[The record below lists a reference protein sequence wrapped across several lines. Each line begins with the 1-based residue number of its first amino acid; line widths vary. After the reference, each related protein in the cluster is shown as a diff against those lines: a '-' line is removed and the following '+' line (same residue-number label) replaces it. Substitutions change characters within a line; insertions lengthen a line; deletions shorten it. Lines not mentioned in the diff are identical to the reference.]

1 MTMSIEQLWRMSDVE
16 LLSAY
21 YDTRR
26 QYIEKKFIRDTQR
39 ARLEWIKAK
48 AFVASSGRV
57 TERRTAVDTLDDVSR
72 KGQELREQT
81 RDLELLKTDL
91 DVIVMIVRLRGA
103 SLPPDAASDEAAP
116 DEPGEESA

>member
-1 MTMSIEQLWRMSDVE
+1 MMMSIEQLWGMSDVE

-57 TERRTAVDTLDDVSR
+57 TERRTAVDTLDDVGR
-72 KGQELREQT
+72 KGQELRELT
-81 RDLELLKTDL
+81 RDLELLKTDV

>member
-1 MTMSIEQLWRMSDVE
+1 MMMSIEHQWRMSDVE

-26 QYIEKKFIRDTQR
+26 QYIEKKFIRDTHR

-57 TERRTAVDTLDDVSR
+57 TERRTAVDTLDDV
-72 KGQELREQT
+72 
-81 RDLELLKTDL
+81 
-91 DVIVMIVRLRGA
+91 
-103 SLPPDAASDEAAP
+103 AARARSY
-116 DEPGEESA
+116 GS

>member
-57 TERRTAVDTLDDVSR
+57 TERRTAVDTLDDVGR
-72 KGQELREQT
+72 KGQELRELT
-81 RDLELLKTDL
+81 RDLELLKTDV
-91 DVIVMIVRLRGA
+91 DVMVMIVRLRGE

>member
-26 QYIEKKFIRDTQR
+26 QYIEKKFIRDTHR

-57 TERRTAVDTLDDVSR
+57 TERRTAVDTLDDVGR
-72 KGQELREQT
+72 KGQELRELT
-81 RDLELLKTDL
+81 RDLELLKTDV

-103 SLPPDAASDEAAP
+103 SLPPDAASDEAVP